1 MVAPWEL
8 EVLLAAYF
16 SAPTKEEAEALKVL
30 QAKLQK
36 DTDEIIRK
44 NK

>member
-1 MVAPWEL
+1 MVDPWEL
-8 EVLLAAYF
+8 EVMLASYF
-16 SAPTKEEAEALKVL
+16 SAPTKEEAEALKIL